1 MNILHAND
9 VDPYSYGVVSLLFK
23 IDPNGKPDAFD
34 KIDFINDS
42 QNNTYNFPF
51 NLTDKLPPPAL
62 APKDTFLT
70 LPVLGF
76 LTYT

>member
-1 MNILHAND
+1 MHILHAND

-42 QNNTYNFPF
+42 HNNTFNFPF
-51 NLTDKLPPPAL
+51 NLTDKFVFHY
-62 APKDTFLT
+62 KGSLT
-70 LPVLGF
+70 TPLC
-76 LTYT
+76 